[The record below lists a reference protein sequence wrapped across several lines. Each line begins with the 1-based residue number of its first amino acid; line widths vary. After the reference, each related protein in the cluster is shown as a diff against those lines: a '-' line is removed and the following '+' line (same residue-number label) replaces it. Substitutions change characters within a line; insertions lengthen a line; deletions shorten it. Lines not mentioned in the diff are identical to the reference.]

1 MHPGKCP
8 AATTFQDGIPF
19 FSIKVAHLST
29 RNNYSINFCADLP
42 KCPFRSVLVRIGER
56 MGLLRNDARD
66 LSPLLHDH
74 CRMITAAKTMEPA
87 DSRPDHEIIA
97 HEPKQKTTVAG
108 NKKQQKIRQTDHEI

>member
-1 MHPGKCP
+1 
-8 AATTFQDGIPF
+8 
-19 FSIKVAHLST
+19 
-29 RNNYSINFCADLP
+29 
-42 KCPFRSVLVRIGER
+42 

-108 NKKQQKIRQTDHEI
+108 NKKQQKNRQTDHEIWSQYQ